1 MEKAIKKLKENF
13 CRDLTEYQSIPF
25 WSWNNELDEQ
35 ELVRQIEDMKSAG
48 LGGFIMHARTG
59 LKTEYLGE
67 KWFSCI
73 DVCLKKAKELG
84 MKAWVYDE
92 NGWPSGFVGGKLL
105 EKEEYRARF
114 LEYETLD
121 SFDSAAFCVYVAKG
135 QDFERVFG
143 QKDGV
148 QTYHTVY
155 LRVSPANTDILNPK
169 VVDEFIRLTH
179 EEYYKRFFASFG
191 KEFVGF
197 FTDEPQYYRYA
208 TPYTHVAEAIFS
220 ERYGEDIKDSLIYL
234 FLHDKNGYAFRT
246 KYYSLLNE
254 LYVKNYYKKLYDW
267 CKTHGCKLC
276 GHSFEESTVSAQ
288 MLGSAGV
295 MTSYEFE
302 HLPTIDWLGRWCGGT
317 ELSPKQAG
325 SVASQLGKR
334 QVLTESLAC
343 AGYDATPK
351 ELKSIVEFQFFC
363 GVNLLCHH
371 LFPYSLAAQG
381 KYDHP
386 PVFSKH
392 SNWWEQFREFND
404 YVTRLGFI
412 VANTK
417 ENYDVA
423 IVHPLKNAY
432 LEFVHSEGCES
443 LKELDKEFTKLL
455 FYLRE
460 NGIQYQ
466 LIDEN
471 ILSSHGA
478 AEGKALRVGECTYN
492 CVILPNMRSISSS
505 TVGILK
511 KYQGK
516 LLNLGTPTYVDGVLT
531 QVDIPSNIGF
541 DEIKEQAKIKYR
553 CDCKNSV
560 LTSRKGEIGEFIF
573 IKNLSLR
580 EPDFIRMK
588 GIADSYKKIDLLTLE
603 TENISDSFFLEE
615 NGSVILI
622 KDETATSQEKKEREE
637 DITSAFSLTKI
648 SENYLVMD
656 YASYSKDGKAYEKEQ
671 PIQQLFERLLR
682 ENYKGKL
689 YIRQRFVLKDKMP
702 LTFVIEKGNFNFLQ
716 INGKNISLRQ
726 SDFDCNF
733 AEADITKKTVLG
745 ENEVLYCVDYYQHE
759 GVHFALFDPLATE
772 SLRNGLYY
780 DTHIENTYLKG
791 AFKVEK
797 DLSVSAQNSLP
808 ALSDE
813 LYQNGY
819 PFFKGTVTL
828 EGKYVY
834 DGKGERTLSL
844 GGRFLVA
851 EMYINGVRKDLAL
864 DTAKKITMLLKKG
877 ENDIKLVVRSSLRN
891 LFGPH
896 HYAKEKEPICV
907 NPYMFTLRGS
917 WNGAQSEEYTHE
929 YHLVSFGVNRIT
941 MISPE

>member
-1 MEKAIKKLKENF
+1 MEKAIEKLKENF
-13 CRDLTEYQSIPF
+13 CRDLTEYRGIPF

-35 ELVRQIEDMKSAG
+35 ELIRQIEDMKSAG

-105 EKEEYRARF
+105 EIEEYRARF
-114 LEYETLD
+114 LEYELLD
-121 SFDSAAFCVYVAKG
+121 TFDPTAFCVYVERKNG
-135 QDFERVFG
+135 FERVFAAREG
-143 QKDGV
+143 IHK
-148 QTYHTVY
+148 YHTVY
-155 LRVSPANTDILNPK
+155 LRVSPANTDILNPQ
-169 VVDEFIRLTH
+169 VVDAFIQLTH
-179 EEYYKRFFASFG
+179 EEYYQRFPESFG
-191 KEFVGF
+191 KELVGF

-208 TPYTHVAEAIFS
+208 TPYTPVAEECFAK
-220 ERYGEDIKDSLIYL
+220 RYGENIKDGLVYL
-234 FLHDKNGYAFRT
+234 FLHDKRGYAFRT

-254 LYVKNYYKKLYDW
+254 LYVTNYYKKLNDW
-267 CKTHGCKLC
+267 CEAHHCKLS

-295 MTSYEFE
+295 MPSYEFE
-302 HLPTIDWLGRWCGGT
+302 HIPTIDWLGRWCGGT

-386 PVFSKH
+386 PIFSKH

-432 LEFVHSEGCES
+432 LEYVHSEGCES
-443 LKELDKEFTKLL
+443 LKALDEEFTKLL

-471 ILSSHGA
+471 ILSSHGV
-478 AEGKALRVGECTYN
+478 AEGESLRVGECKYD
-492 CVILPNMRSISSS
+492 CIIVPKMHSIS
-505 TVGILK
+505 TATLNILTEYK
-511 KYQGK
+511 GK
-516 LLNLGTPTYVDGVLT
+516 ILNLGTPNYVDGVLT
-531 QVDIPSNIGF
+531 EVKLPSNITF
-541 DEIKEQAKIKYR
+541 DEIKAQAKVQYR
-553 CDCKNSV
+553 CDHKNSI

-573 IKNLSLR
+573 IKNLSLTDS
-580 EPDFIRMK
+580 DFIRMQ
-588 GIADSYKKIDLLTLE
+588 GVADSYKKIDLLTLE
-603 TENISDSFFLEE
+603 TEAISDSFALEE

-622 KDETATSQEKKEREE
+622 KEETAVSREKKEREE
-637 DITSAFSLTKI
+637 DITSAFCLTEI
-648 SENYLVMD
+648 TDNYLVMD
-656 YASYSKDGKAYEKEQ
+656 YASYSKDGKTYEKAQ
-671 PIQQLFERLLR
+671 PIQQLFETLLR
-682 ENYKGKL
+682 EDYKGKL

-702 LTFVIEKGNFNFLQ
+702 LTFVIEKGDFNFLQ

-726 SDFDCNF
+726 SAFDCNF
-733 AEADITKKTVLG
+733 MEADITEATVLG

-808 ALSDE
+808 TLSDK

-844 GGRFLVA
+844 GGRFLAVEA
-851 EMYINGVRKDLAL
+851 YINGVRTDLAL
-864 DTAKKITMLLKKG
+864 DTAKKITPLLKEG
-877 ENDIKLVVRSSLRN
+877 ENDVKLVVRSSLRN

-896 HYAKEKEPICV
+896 HYTKDKEPICV

-917 WNGAQSEEYTHE
+917 WNGAQSEDYTHA
-929 YHLVSFGVNRIT
+929 YHLVPFGVNRIT
-941 MISPE
+941 MIKSE